1 MRIYYAME
9 AEGRRCHVRTA
20 LGVDARAWNRLHR
33 RVRDWRRELESRCA
47 IPADGPLRPGEL
59 LTAAPH
65 PAPSCAC
72 DCHQVLT
79 PRQGAEVVAE
89 GLRVIEDVAVETGG
103 VAVINVCLDRDDVP
117 ACRRVSLD
125 RLFNR
130 INATAS
136 QEGGHALVIFGQEPE
151 ESVVRTYRRL
161 RNYNPV
167 PTRYGAC
174 RDAWST
180 RNLPIERVIGGPAFR
195 DPGADCL
202 LQTAGL
208 VAHALLWQEEPPAHG
223 DEATGV
229 CQAFAVLDHALN
241 RRAAGRDPQ
250 GVVRR

>member
-1 MRIYYAME
+1 M
-9 AEGRRCHVRTA
+9 
-20 LGVDARAWNRLHR
+20 
-33 RVRDWRRELESRCA
+33 
-47 IPADGPLRPGEL
+47 
-59 LTAAPH
+59 
-65 PAPSCAC
+65 
-72 DCHQVLT
+72 
-79 PRQGAEVVAE
+79 
-89 GLRVIEDVAVETGG
+89 
-103 VAVINVCLDRDDVP
+103 
-117 ACRRVSLD
+117 
-125 RLFNR
+125 
-130 INATAS
+130 
-136 QEGGHALVIFGQEPE
+136 
-151 ESVVRTYRRL
+151 
-161 RNYNPV
+161 